1 MEYEKSR
8 KCCKCGHI
16 YNLVKE
22 EVCDTYRGYPS
33 LPHIVY
39 KDYGCPKCYKER
51 LNRYKKWIA
60 RCEKCAHGDVCIHH
74 KFADMPD
81 VNDNKTYSI
90 PCKDYIDKSLLIVAK
105 RF

>member
-8 KCCKCGHI
+8 KCCKYGHI

-22 EVCDTYRGYPS
+22 EVCDMDRGYPS
-33 LPHIVY
+33 LPYIVY

-60 RCEKCAHGDVCIHH
+60 RCEKCAHREVCIHR
-74 KFADMPD
+74 KFADIPN
-81 VNDNKTYSI
+81 VNDNKTYAV
-90 PCKDYIDKSLLIVAK
+90 PCEDYIDKSLLIVAK